1 MAEFRIGG
9 TSDFSAKASKL
20 LDSNFSWC
28 HMWPKKS
35 SQVRERSPLLPS
47 SCQGIWGWVTW
58 AIWAALRCLGPWE
71 GEQGWSGITV
81 FPFLLPRA
89 PPPPPM
95 AQGWKLLKQGVFPGM
110 KVKAL
115 LPFSPVVFSNDSQ
128 FQGTRRPAFSCWIQI
143 IWQTFLAYKWVIP
156 DNYSLL
162 VLQPSLSVK
171 HYFHTY
177 WNIWNKF
184 VVVL

>member
-1 MAEFRIGG
+1 MPHV
-9 TSDFSAKASKL
+9 AKEI
-20 LDSNFSWC
+20 F
-28 HMWPKKS
+28 
-35 SQVRERSPLLPS
+35 PS
-47 SCQGIWGWVTW
+47 SGKVPT
-58 AIWAALRCLGPWE
+58 AAL
-71 GEQGWSGITV
+71 
-81 FPFLLPRA
+81 LLPRHLGMGDMGYLGCSKVPGA
-89 PPPPPM
+89 LGRGARLVWNYSLSFSASSCPPPPPM

-115 LPFSPVVFSNDSQ
+115 LPVSPVVFSNDSQ
-128 FQGTRRPAFSCWIQI
+128 FQGTRRPAFRCWIQI